1 MKPAVTLISPGLIR
15 WSDVDFGLPHLVALG
30 GYLERSLGVR
40 VEILDLAFEG
50 GDHRALLR
58 TLESLGPHL
67 VIGISCYSSF
77 DYLRVMSLAR
87 FLKKALPAVPL
98 VAGGYHA
105 SALPG
110 DLVFEGSPFDAVVV
124 GEGERPMKR
133 IVERLL
139 GGAPLPGLVLGPE
152 NIEDLD
158 ELPPY
163 QWSLLDRYWPRATQ
177 LGKRFQIYLSRGCP
191 YHCAFCMERA
201 KTEYRWRAFS
211 AERALD
217 ELSRLAKHTPL
228 GRWIVNVADPLF
240 GFKRSW
246 RRSVL
251 EGVIRR
257 GLVPQQFWTLTRTD
271 ELEEEDIAL
280 LARAR
285 FSIGIG
291 AESGSPRMLGIME
304 KTRDPAAYLAA
315 LERVATLAIRHDL
328 SFATNVIVGH
338 PGETLESMRE
348 TREFVARLFL
358 SAPKT
363 QGWFSIDPFRLYP
376 GALIHERMRDYSLAY
391 GTTFHQPEWW
401 KRWADASF
409 LAEHISPSHGLDYAT
424 RVREMVALYG
434 PLVDQIQT
442 RFVGQGR
449 PVDRVFKNS
458 LAEQRRMLGTAMRDQ
473 LLAAAERAQR
483 TASSPS
489 PRLRVLGQPGDTG
502 RAVDVPV
509 GLERKDADARQREW
523 MVRALLDQG
532 ILRTE
537 RLIAALLTTPLAPF
551 FTDRELEAFLS
562 DRADTARSPRYL
574 GARATALALEALEP
588 PSGGRVLLGG
598 PKKCYASAVLRT
610 LLGDDGELICAARD
624 PTAPA
629 RGRFDRVWI
638 LGALPA
644 RPPWLTEHLADRG
657 RFVGLVGPRFTPQ
670 DLVLVTRESDRL
682 TERTLVRA
690 MAPALAG
697 KHGWIAA

>member
-30 GYLERSLGVR
+30 GYLERELGAR
-40 VEILDLAFEG
+40 VEILDLSFEA

-67 VIGISCYSSF
+67 AIGISCYSSF

-133 IVERLL
+133 IVEQLL
-139 GGAPLPGLVLGPE
+139 GGQRVPGPVLGPE
-152 NIEDLD
+152 NVEDLD

-201 KTEYRWRAFS
+201 KTDYKWRAFS

-217 ELSRLAKHTPL
+217 ELSRLRKHTAL
-228 GRWIVNVADPLF
+228 GRWIVNIADPLF

-246 RRSVL
+246 RRRVL
-251 EGVIRR
+251 EGVIRQ

-271 ELEEEDIAL
+271 ELEEEDISL

-304 KTRDPAAYLAA
+304 KTRDPATYLGA
-315 LERVATLAIRHDL
+315 LERVAALAIRHKL

-348 TREFVARLFL
+348 TRDFVARLFL

-376 GALIHERMRDYSLAY
+376 GALIHERMRDYSVAH
-391 GTTFHQPEWW
+391 GTVFHQPEWW

-409 LAEHISPSHGLDYAT
+409 LAEHVSPSHGLDYAT
-424 RVREMVALYG
+424 RVREMYALYG
-434 PLVDQIQT
+434 PLVDQVQA

-449 PVDRVFKNS
+449 PVDRVFQNS

-473 LLAAAERAQR
+473 LLTTAERAQR
-483 TASSPS
+483 SALPPS
-489 PRLRVLGQPGDTG
+489 PLRVLGQPGDTG

-509 GLERKDADARQREW
+509 GLERKDAGARQREQ

-537 RLIAALLTTPLAPF
+537 RLISALLTTPLAAF
-551 FTDRELEAFLS
+551 FSAEELESFWS
-562 DRADTARSPRYL
+562 DRPGTDGSPRPL
-574 GARATALALEALEP
+574 GVRATVLALEALEP
-588 PSGGRVLLGG
+588 PAGGRVLLGG
-598 PKKCYASAVLRT
+598 PKKCYASAILRA
-610 LLGDDGELICAARD
+610 LLGSEGSLSCSSRD
-624 PTAPA
+624 PTAPS

-638 LGALPA
+638 LGALPV
-644 RPPWLTEHLADRG
+644 RPPWLGEHLTDGG
-657 RFVGLVGPRFTPQ
+657 RFVGVLGPRFMPQ
-670 DLVLVTRESDRL
+670 DLVLVTREGNRL
-682 TERTLVRA
+682 IERTLVRVFT
-690 MAPALAG
+690 PALAG